1 MEPLKPFRGGGGGGG
16 GGRGGGCSGRLRQRA
31 FASGGLLEREE
42 RGRGGVEVATV
53 VVQVLKGRE
62 GDASTLLTHNNS

>member
-16 GGRGGGCSGRLRQRA
+16 GGGCSGRLRQRA

-62 GDASTLLTHNNS
+62 GVASTLLTHNNS